1 MKKILGIGLI
11 VVGAILVYYG
21 LSEGSSP
28 VGELSE
34 ALTGSPPERSL
45 LKILGG
51 ILLMV
56 IGGGFAIFR
65 SK

>member
-1 MKKILGIGLI
+1 MKKVLGIALI

-45 LKILGG
+45 MKIVGG
-51 ILLMV
+51 LFLMV
-56 IGGGFAIFR
+56 MGGGAVIFR